1 MALAGTVVTRG
12 KGTGV
17 VVATGGATEMGGMM
31 ALVKKAKEKKTP
43 LQTLLKQVGIRQGL
57 ECETS

>member
-17 VVATGGATEMGGMM
+17 AVATGAATEMGGMM
-31 ALVKKAKEKKTP
+31 ALVKTAKEKKTP
-43 LQTLLKQVGIRQGL
+43 LQTLLKQVGRGRG
-57 ECETS
+57 